1 MDQASKLRAQVQRS
15 ETNNQ
20 SSCRTIAV
28 VSGKGGVGKS
38 NITLNLAVS
47 LATNHQKK
55 VLILDLDFGMSNLHL
70 LLGKS
75 PNYSLVDCLQYGI
88 SIEKAIMEG
97 LNGLHYMSGGN
108 GLTDIFEFSLDMR
121 KRLIDELENFAYIY
135 DFILLDMGAGATEQ
149 TMAFL
154 STAEELLVITTPEP
168 TAMTDA
174 YSMMKF
180 LHLRYENRPFYLICN
195 RAFSVNE
202 GKEAM
207 DRLVSTVKQFLKK
220 DILPLGIVLESTQLR
235 QAVINQ
241 EPVTLKYPK
250 DEITRTFSQLAEKI
264 TVRSFENNIERS
276 STLSFFQKLR
286 KRLLE
291 R

>member
-1 MDQASKLRAQVQRS
+1 MIRAQKI
-15 ETNNQ
+15 NQ
-20 SSCRTIAV
+20 NSCRTIAV

-47 LATNHQKK
+47 LVTNHQKK

-88 SIEKAIMEG
+88 PIEKAIMEDRS
-97 LNGLHYMSGGN
+97 GLHYMSGGN
-108 GLTDIFEFSLDMR
+108 GLKDIFEFSVEMR
-121 KRLIDELENFAYIY
+121 KQLIDELESFADVY
-135 DFILLDMGAGATEQ
+135 DFILLDMGAGASEQ
-149 TMAFL
+149 TLAFL

-195 RAFSVNE
+195 RAFSVKE
-202 GKEAM
+202 GNDAIE
-207 DRLVSTVKQFLKK
+207 RLSGTVKQFLKK
-220 DILPLGIVLESTQLR
+220 DLLPLGIVMESSQLR

-250 DEITRTFSQLAEKI
+250 DEITKTFFQLAEKI
-264 TVRSFENNIERS
+264 AARSFENSIERS